1 MWGWNDLGTGI
12 LDLHGMDITI
22 LIGEDTMGLVGA
34 TTTHRTMDGM
44 VEDTITIHTTI
55 TTEVTMWPTIQEDEA
70 AIQL

>member
-1 MWGWNDLGTGI
+1 MTLGTGI

-44 VEDTITIHTTI
+44 VEDTTLSTL
-55 TTEVTMWPTIQEDEA
+55 
-70 AIQL
+70 QLLQK